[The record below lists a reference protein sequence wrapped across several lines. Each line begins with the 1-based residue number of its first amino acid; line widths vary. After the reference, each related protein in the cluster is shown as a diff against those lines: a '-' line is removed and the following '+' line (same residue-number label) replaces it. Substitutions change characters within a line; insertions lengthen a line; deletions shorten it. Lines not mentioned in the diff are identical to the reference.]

1 MFNQLLKIT
10 LFTSAWL
17 WLKPRWRGLLAII
30 VFVLL
35 VNILHQEYL
44 DYASISE
51 DKAMLAWSF
60 VVKWGL
66 IIIGVLLYFI
76 SALFGGKPVAGK
88 AAAVKPVKSK
98 TGDAAVQKPAG
109 NTDDGFDFLR
119 EKKTLENKADK
130 LLTRK

>member
-1 MFNQLLKIT
+1 MLNQLLKFT

-44 DYASISE
+44 DYVSISE
-51 DKAMLAWSF
+51 DKAMLVWSF

-66 IIIGVLLYFI
+66 IIIGVLLYFF
-76 SALFGGKPVAGK
+76 SATLGGKPAQ
-88 AAAVKPVKSK
+88 AK
-98 TGDAAVQKPAG
+98 TGKVKAGTEAAPQAG
-109 NTDDGFDFLR
+109 NADESGDDGFNFLR
-119 EKKTLENKADK
+119 EKKTLHSKADK
-130 LLTRK
+130 LLDRDK

>member
-1 MFNQLLKIT
+1 MFNQILKIT

-66 IIIGVLLYFI
+66 IIIGVLLYFL
-76 SALFGGKPVAGK
+76 SAFFGGKPAPGK
-88 AAAVKPVKSK
+88 AAKP
-98 TGDAAVQKPAG
+98 GARAAGQAQGTAG
-109 NTDDGFDFLR
+109 ESNDDGFNFLR
-119 EKKTLENKADK
+119 EKKTLENRADK
-130 LLTRK
+130 LLNRKQ

>member
-35 VNILHQEYL
+35 VNILHREYL
-44 DYASISE
+44 DYVSISE
-51 DKAMLAWSF
+51 DKAMLIWSF

-66 IIIGVLLYFI
+66 IIIGVLLYFF
-76 SALFGGKPVAGK
+76 SATLGGKPAQAK
-88 AAAVKPVKSK
+88 TVKPKAGAEAARQ
-98 TGDAAVQKPAG
+98 TGNDG
-109 NTDDGFDFLR
+109 DDGFNFLR
-119 EKKTLENKADK
+119 EKKTLHSKADK
-130 LLTRK
+130 LLDRDK